1 MVPQDLPSAGTVI
14 RYAYL
19 WSHEAKLGRTEG
31 SKDRPAALVIAKRA
45 EEGQCVVVP
54 ITHREPEAPSIGI
67 EIPPELRTRLGLDS
81 ERQWVV
87 LTDVNTFQ
95 WPGPD
100 LREVPGRDPAT
111 FVYGTLT
118 RAFFRDVLAHM
129 QTLIRA
135 RRVTTT
141 GR

>member
-1 MVPQDLPSAGTVI
+1 MIPQDIPGAGTVI

-19 WSHEAKLGRTEG
+19 WSHEARLGRTEG
-31 SKDRPAALVIAKRA
+31 SKDRPVALVIAKRPG
-45 EEGQCVVVP
+45 EGQCVVVP
-54 ITHREPEAPSIGI
+54 ITHREPEAPAVGI
-67 EIPPELRTRLGLDS
+67 EIPPALRERLGLD
-81 ERQWVV
+81 EQRQWVV
-87 LTDVNTFQ
+87 LTDVNTFH

-100 LREVPGRDPAT
+100 LRDVPGRDPVT

-118 RAFFRDVLAHM
+118 KAFFRDVLAHM

-135 RRVTTT
+135 RRSSVT

>member
-1 MVPQDLPSAGTVI
+1 MSRQDLPGAGTVI

-19 WSHEAKLGRTEG
+19 WSHEARVGRTEG
-31 SKDRPAALVIAKRA
+31 SKDRPAALVVAKRA
-45 EEGQCVVVP
+45 ADGQCVVVP
-54 ITHREPEAPSIGI
+54 ITHREPEPPSVGV
-67 EIPPELRTRLGLDS
+67 EIPPALRERLGLDD

-87 LTDVNTFQ
+87 LTDVNTFR

-118 RAFFRDVLAHM
+118 KAFFRDVLAHL